1 MIASVFNKTRP
12 INYLLIGFLIFISF
26 FSYIIS
32 KEKAHFDW
40 SNVIN
45 QSLFLFLI
53 IASTILVNFISLKND
68 LTKNN
73 TYAALLFF
81 TFMLFFPSIFENKNI
96 LISNFLLL
104 LALRRLIS
112 LKSMISTKEKIFDAS
127 FWIFL
132 SALFH
137 FWSIFYI
144 ILVFVSIIL
153 DVSRDFKNWLIPFIA
168 LLTVTILFF
177 LFNEALDNT
186 LLERLLN
193 KTYISFNFSYFENIY
208 QNLALAIFTSIS
220 LLLFVS
226 FIMVLN
232 KKLLNMQTSYKKIL
246 FSFILGISIF
256 ILSANKNNG
265 YLAFSLAP
273 LAMIG
278 ANFLEDLKTNW
289 VKETTL
295 YIFFFLGVFFFITQ
309 L

>member
-1 MIASVFNKTRP
+1 MIASIFSKTRP
-12 INYLLIGFLIFISF
+12 INYLLIGILILISF
-26 FSYIIS
+26 FSIIIS
-32 KEKAHFDW
+32 ENKFYFEW
-40 SNVIN
+40 SNVLN
-45 QSLFLFLI
+45 QAFFLFLI
-53 IASTILVNFISLKND
+53 IASTVLVNFISLKNN
-68 LTKNN
+68 LTKDN
-73 TYAALLFF
+73 TYAAFLFF
-81 TFMLFFPSIFENKNI
+81 IFMLFFPSIFENTNI
-96 LISNFLLL
+96 LVSNFLLL

-112 LKSMISTKEKIFDAS
+112 LKSMLSTKEKIFDAS

-144 ILVFVSIIL
+144 ILVFISIVL

-168 LLTVTILFF
+168 LFTVTVLFF
-177 LFNEALDNT
+177 LFNEFLDNI

-193 KTYISFNFSYFENIY
+193 KAYIGFNFSYFENVY

-220 LLLFVS
+220 LLLFIS
-226 FIMVLN
+226 FMMGVN
-232 KKLLNMQTSYKKIL
+232 KKMLNMQSSFKKIL
-246 FSFILGISIF
+246 FSFILGIGIF

-273 LAMIG
+273 LAIIG
-278 ANFLEDLKTNW
+278 ANFMEDLKTNW

-295 YIFFFLGVFFFITQ
+295 YIFFFLGIFFFIAQ

>member
-12 INYLLIGFLIFISF
+12 INYLIIGFLIVFSF
-26 FSYIIS
+26 LSYTIS
-32 KEKAHFDW
+32 KGKFHLDW
-40 SNVIN
+40 LNVLN
-45 QSLFLFLI
+45 QSLFLLLI

-81 TFMLFFPSIFENKNI
+81 IFMLFFPSVFENKNI

-127 FWIFL
+127 FWILL

-137 FWSIFYI
+137 FWSVFYI
-144 ILVFVSIIL
+144 ILVFISIML

-168 LLTVTILFF
+168 LFTVTILFF
-177 LFNEALDNT
+177 LFNEILDNI

-208 QNLALAIFTSIS
+208 QNLSLAIFTSIS
-220 LLLFVS
+220 LLLFIS
-226 FIMVLN
+226 FIMGMN
-232 KKLLNMQTSYKKIL
+232 KKMLNMQTSYKKIL
-246 FSFILGISIF
+246 FSFVLGVGIF

-273 LAMIG
+273 LAIIG

-295 YIFFFLGVFFFITQ
+295 YIFFFLGVFFFLTQ

>member
-1 MIASVFNKTRP
+1 MIASIFSKTRP
-12 INYLLIGFLIFISF
+12 INYLLIGFLIVICF
-26 FSYIIS
+26 FSLIICED
-32 KEKAHFDW
+32 KFYFDW
-40 SNVIN
+40 PNVLN

-53 IASTILVNFISLKND
+53 IASTVLVNFISLKND

-81 TFMLFFPSIFENKNI
+81 IFLMFFPSIFENKNI

-112 LKSMISTKEKIFDAS
+112 LKSMLNTKEKIFDAS

-144 ILVFVSIIL
+144 VLVFISIIL

-168 LLTVTILFF
+168 LFTVVILFF
-177 LFNEALDNT
+177 LFNDILDNS
-186 LLERLLN
+186 LYERLIN
-193 KTYISFNFSYFENIY
+193 KTYVGFNFSYFENVY
-208 QNLALAIFTSIS
+208 QNLALAIFTSVS

-226 FIMVLN
+226 FIMGMN
-232 KKLLNMQTSYKKIL
+232 KKMLNMQTSYKKIL
-246 FSFILGISIF
+246 FSFVLGVGIF

-273 LAMIG
+273 LAIIG
-278 ANFLEDLKTNW
+278 ANFLEDLKTDW

>member
-12 INYLLIGFLIFISF
+12 INYLLIGFLIIISF

-32 KEKAHFDW
+32 KEKFNLDW
-40 SNVIN
+40 SNVLN

-81 TFMLFFPSIFENKNI
+81 TFMLFFPSVFENKNI

-127 FWIFL
+127 FWILL

-144 ILVFVSIIL
+144 ILVFISIIL

-168 LLTVTILFF
+168 LLTVIILFF
-177 LFNEALDNT
+177 LFNEILDNT

-193 KTYISFNFSYFENIY
+193 KTYISFNFTYFENVY
-208 QNLALAIFTSIS
+208 QNLALAIFSSIS
-220 LLLFVS
+220 LLLFVG
-226 FIMVLN
+226 FIMGLS

-246 FSFILGISIF
+246 FSFVLGLGIF
-256 ILSANKNNG
+256 ILSANKNNS

-273 LAMIG
+273 LSIIG
-278 ANFLEDLKTNW
+278 ANFVEDLKTNW

-295 YIFFFLGVFFFITQ
+295 YIFFFLGVFFFVTQ

>member
-1 MIASVFNKTRP
+1 MIASVFSKTRP
-12 INYLLIGFLIFISF
+12 INYLLIGFLIIICF
-26 FSYIIS
+26 FSLIICEN
-32 KEKAHFDW
+32 KFYFDW
-40 SNVIN
+40 PNVLN
-45 QSLFLFLI
+45 QLLFLFLI

-81 TFMLFFPSIFENKNI
+81 IFMMFFPSIFENKNI

-144 ILVFVSIIL
+144 VLVFVSIML

-226 FIMVLN
+226 FIMGLN
-232 KKLLNMQTSYKKIL
+232 KKMLNMQTSYKKIL
-246 FSFILGISIF
+246 FSFVLGIGIF

-273 LAMIG
+273 LAIIG

-289 VKETTL
+289 IKETTL
-295 YIFFFLGVFFFITQ
+295 YIFFILGVIFFITQ

>member
-1 MIASVFNKTRP
+1 MIASIFSKTRP
-12 INYLLIGFLIFISF
+12 INYLLIGILILISF
-26 FSYIIS
+26 FSILIS
-32 KEKAHFDW
+32 ENKFYFEW
-40 SNVIN
+40 TNVLN
-45 QSLFLFLI
+45 QAFFLFLI
-53 IASTILVNFISLKND
+53 IASTVLVNFISLKNN
-68 LTKNN
+68 LTKDN

-81 TFMLFFPSIFENKNI
+81 IFMLFFPSIFENTNI

-112 LKSMISTKEKIFDAS
+112 LKSMLSTKEKIFDAS

-144 ILVFVSIIL
+144 ILVFISIIL

-168 LLTVTILFF
+168 LFTVTILFF
-177 LFNEALDNT
+177 LMNEFLDNT

-193 KTYISFNFSYFENIY
+193 KTYIGFNFSYFENVY

-220 LLLFVS
+220 LLLFIS
-226 FIMVLN
+226 FMMGMN
-232 KKLLNMQTSYKKIL
+232 KKMLNMQSSYKKIL
-246 FSFILGISIF
+246 FSFVLGIGIF

-273 LAMIG
+273 LAIIG
-278 ANFLEDLKTNW
+278 ANFIEELKTNW

-295 YIFFFLGVFFFITQ
+295 YIFFILGVFFFIAQ

>member
-1 MIASVFNKTRP
+1 MIASVFSKTRP
-12 INYLLIGFLIFISF
+12 INYLLIGFLIVICF
-26 FSYIIS
+26 FSLIIS
-32 KEKAHFDW
+32 ENKLYFDW
-40 SNVIN
+40 PNVLN

-53 IASTILVNFISLKND
+53 IASTVLVNFISLKNN

-81 TFMLFFPSIFENKNI
+81 IFMMFFPAIFENKNI

-112 LKSMISTKEKIFDAS
+112 LKSMLNTKEKIFDAS

-144 ILVFVSIIL
+144 ILVFISIIL

-168 LLTVTILFF
+168 LFTVAILFF
-177 LFNEALDNT
+177 LFNDVLDNS
-186 LLERLLN
+186 LYERLIN
-193 KTYISFNFSYFENIY
+193 KTYVGFNFSYFENVY
-208 QNLALAIFTSIS
+208 QNLALAIFTSVS

-226 FIMVLN
+226 FIMGMN
-232 KKLLNMQTSYKKIL
+232 QKMLNMQTSYKKVL
-246 FSFILGISIF
+246 FSFVLGVGIF

-273 LAMIG
+273 LAIIG

>member
-12 INYLLIGFLIFISF
+12 INYLLIGILIVFCFTSLVICENKF
-26 FSYIIS
+26 YF
-32 KEKAHFDW
+32 ELQ
-40 SNVIN
+40 NVLN

-81 TFMLFFPSIFENKNI
+81 VFMMFFPSIFENKNI

-112 LKSMISTKEKIFDAS
+112 LKSMVSTKEKIFDAS

-137 FWSIFYI
+137 FWSVFYI
-144 ILVFVSIIL
+144 VLVFVSIIL

-168 LLTVTILFF
+168 LFTVTILFF
-177 LFNEALDNT
+177 LFNEILDNT

-193 KTYISFNFSYFENIY
+193 KTYVSFNFSYFENVY

-226 FIMVLN
+226 FMTSLN
-232 KKLLNMQTSYKKIL
+232 QKLLNMQTSYKKIL
-246 FSFILGISIF
+246 FSFVLGVGIF

-273 LAMIG
+273 LAIIG

-295 YIFFFLGVFFFITQ
+295 YIFFFLGFVFFITQ

>member
-1 MIASVFNKTRP
+1 MIASVFSKTRP
-12 INYLLIGFLIFISF
+12 INYLIIGFLILISF
-26 FSYIIS
+26 FSLIIS
-32 KEKAHFDW
+32 ENKFFFDW
-40 SNVIN
+40 SNVLN
-45 QSLFLFLI
+45 QTIFLFLI
-53 IASTILVNFISLKND
+53 IASTVLVNFISLKNS
-68 LTKNN
+68 LTKDN
-73 TYAALLFF
+73 TYAAFLFF
-81 TFMLFFPSIFENKNI
+81 IFMLFFPSIFENKNI

-112 LKSMISTKEKIFDAS
+112 LKSMLNTKEKIFDAS

-144 ILVFVSIIL
+144 ILVFISIIL

-168 LLTVTILFF
+168 LFTVTILFF
-177 LFNEALDNT
+177 LFNEILDNS
-186 LLERLLN
+186 LYERLIN
-193 KTYISFNFSYFENIY
+193 KTYVGFNFSYFENVY
-208 QNLALAIFTSIS
+208 QNLALAIFTSVS

-226 FIMVLN
+226 FIMGMN
-232 KKLLNMQTSYKKIL
+232 KKMLNMQTSYKKIL
-246 FSFILGISIF
+246 FSFLLGVGIF

-273 LAMIG
+273 LAIIG

>member
-1 MIASVFNKTRP
+1 MIASIFSKTRP
-12 INYLLIGFLIFISF
+12 INYLLIGFLIVICF
-26 FSYIIS
+26 FSLIICED
-32 KEKAHFDW
+32 KFYFDW
-40 SNVIN
+40 PNVLN

-53 IASTILVNFISLKND
+53 IASTVLVNFISLKND

-81 TFMLFFPSIFENKNI
+81 IFLMFFPSIFENKNI

-112 LKSMISTKEKIFDAS
+112 LKSMLNTKEKIFDAS

-144 ILVFVSIIL
+144 VLVFISIIL

-168 LLTVTILFF
+168 LFTVVILFF
-177 LFNEALDNT
+177 LFNDILDNS
-186 LLERLLN
+186 LYERLIN
-193 KTYISFNFSYFENIY
+193 KTYVGFNFSYFENVY
-208 QNLALAIFTSIS
+208 QNLALAIFTSVS

-226 FIMVLN
+226 FIMGMN
-232 KKLLNMQTSYKKIL
+232 KKMLNMQTSYKKIL
-246 FSFILGISIF
+246 FSFVLGVGIF

-273 LAMIG
+273 LAIIG

-289 VKETTL
+289 VKETML

>member
-12 INYLLIGFLIFISF
+12 INYLLIGFLIIISF

-32 KEKAHFDW
+32 KEKFNLDW
-40 SNVIN
+40 SNVLN

-81 TFMLFFPSIFENKNI
+81 TFMLFFPSVFENKNI

-127 FWIFL
+127 FWILL

-144 ILVFVSIIL
+144 ILVFISIIL

-168 LLTVTILFF
+168 LLTVIILFF
-177 LFNEALDNT
+177 LFNEILDNT

-193 KTYISFNFSYFENIY
+193 KTYISFNFTYFENVY
-208 QNLALAIFTSIS
+208 QNLALAIFSSIS
-220 LLLFVS
+220 LLLFVG
-226 FIMVLN
+226 FIMGLS

-246 FSFILGISIF
+246 FSFVLGLGIF
-256 ILSANKNNG
+256 ILSANKNNS

-273 LAMIG
+273 LSIIG
-278 ANFLEDLKTNW
+278 ANFVEDLKTNW

-295 YIFFFLGVFFFITQ
+295 YIFFFLGAFFFVTQ

>member
-1 MIASVFNKTRP
+1 MIANVFSKTRP
-12 INYLLIGFLIFISF
+12 INYLLIGFLIIISF
-26 FSYIIS
+26 FSQIIS
-32 KEKAHFDW
+32 ENKLIFNW
-40 SNVIN
+40 SNIVN

-53 IASTILVNFISLKND
+53 IASTILVNFISLKNN

-81 TFMLFFPSIFENKNI
+81 IFTLFFPSIFENKNI

-144 ILVFVSIIL
+144 ILVFISIIL
-153 DVSRDFKNWLIPFIA
+153 DVSRDLKNWLIPFIA

-177 LFNEALDNT
+177 LFNEILDNT
-186 LLERLLN
+186 LYERLIN
-193 KTYISFNFSYFENIY
+193 KTYVGFNFSYFDNIY
-208 QNLALAIFTSIS
+208 QNLAIAIFTSIS
-220 LLLFVS
+220 LLLFSS
-226 FIMVLN
+226 FVMGMN

-246 FSFILGISIF
+246 FSFVLGVCIF

-273 LAMIG
+273 LAIIG
-278 ANFLEDLKTNW
+278 ANFIEDLKTNW

-295 YIFFFLGVFFFITQ
+295 YIFFFLGVFFFIAQ

>member
-226 FIMVLN
+226 FIMVLS

-265 YLAFSLAP
+265 YLAFSVAP
-273 LAMIG
+273 LAIIG

-295 YIFFFLGVFFFITQ
+295 YIFFFLGVIFFITQ

>member
-1 MIASVFNKTRP
+1 MIASVFSKTRP
-12 INYLLIGFLIFISF
+12 INYLLIGIFIVISF
-26 FSYIIS
+26 IAYVIS
-32 KEKAHFDW
+32 KEKFNLDW
-40 SNVIN
+40 LNVIN
-45 QSLFLFLI
+45 QSLFLGLI
-53 IASTILVNFISLKND
+53 IASTVLVNFISLKND

-73 TYAALLFF
+73 TYAAFLFF

-137 FWSIFYI
+137 FWSVFYI
-144 ILVFVSIIL
+144 VLVFISIIL

-168 LLTVTILFF
+168 LFTVIILFF
-177 LFNEALDNT
+177 LFNEILDNS
-186 LLERLLN
+186 LYERLLN
-193 KTYISFNFSYFENIY
+193 KTYIGFNFSYFENVY

-220 LLLFVS
+220 LFLFVS
-226 FIMVLN
+226 FIMGIN
-232 KKLLNMQTSYKKIL
+232 KKMLNMQTSYKKIL
-246 FSFILGISIF
+246 FSFVLGVGIY

-273 LAMIG
+273 LAIIG

-295 YIFFFLGVFFFITQ
+295 YIFFFLGVFFFLTQ